1 MKVST
6 KGRYGMRAM
15 MDLAAHQ
22 GDGKPVFLSD
32 IAKRQNISEK
42 YLEHIFSALRTA
54 GLVST
59 VRGRKGGFLL
69 TKSPAEITAANI
81 VTILEG
87 PCILVDCVSKP
98 KTCDKSEAC
107 ATRDIWSLLG
117 SKIDEVLSGFTLEQL
132 VTMQQEK
139 KSPTD
144 SAMYYI

>member
-6 KGRYGMRAM
+6 KGRYGLRAM

-32 IAKRQNISEK
+32 IAKRQDISEK
-42 YLEHIFSALRTA
+42 YLEQIFSTLRTA
-54 GLVST
+54 GLVTT

-69 TKSPAEITAANI
+69 AKPPTEITASDM

-87 PCILVDCVSKP
+87 PSILVDCVSKP
-98 KTCDKSEAC
+98 KTCDRSEAC

-132 VTMQQEK
+132 VTMQEK
-139 KSPTD
+139 KCQVENT
-144 SAMYYI
+144 MYYI

>member
-6 KGRYGMRAM
+6 KGRYGLRAM

-32 IAKRQNISEK
+32 IAKRQDISEK

-54 GLVST
+54 GFVST
-59 VRGRKGGFLL
+59 MRGRKGGFLL
-69 TKSPAEITAANI
+69 AKSPSEITAANI
-81 VTILEG
+81 VTTLEG
-87 PCILVDCVSKP
+87 PSILVDCVSKP
-98 KTCDKSEAC
+98 KTCVKSEAC

-132 VTMQQEK
+132 VAMQEK
-139 KSPTD
+139 KSQVD
-144 SAMYYI
+144 NAMYYI